1 MEWIILFEEGN
12 VGRVVFCG
20 GNGCGGTVFFEMF
33 GMVISVR
40 GNGYGGLWNSVDLFT
55 REEHDNNNKYNNG
68 IN

>member
-1 MEWIILFEEGN
+1 M
-12 VGRVVFCG
+12 
-20 GNGCGGTVFFEMF
+20 FFETF

-40 GNGYGGLWNSVDLFT
+40 ENGYGGLRNRVDLFT